1 MAEKFCAKCNEKFD
15 DNVLFC
21 KYCGL
26 PTTRFEDELPQV
38 ENKKSRKVVLSI
50 VLAVIV
56 IVVVTLFM
64 TIEM

>member
-26 PTTRFEDELPQV
+26 PTTRFEDEIPQV
-38 ENKKSRKVVLSI
+38 EHKKSRKVVLSI
-50 VLAVIV
+50 VLAVIIILV
-56 IVVVTLFM
+56 IALYM
-64 TIEM
+64 MIES

>member
-15 DNVLFC
+15 DNILFC

-26 PTTRFEDELPQV
+26 PTNRSVNEIPQV

-50 VLAVIV
+50 VIAVV
-56 IVVVTLFM
+56 TIVVISIFM
-64 TIEM
+64 MIEM